1 MIASLRSEWLKI
13 RTTRTIF
20 WLLLA
25 LAAVITLFVVAGVL
39 TNEKA
44 NLTGSD
50 SQIGVMG
57 IGILAPLIA
66 LIMGLIISTGEF
78 RHGTITPTL
87 LSTPSR
93 PLVVISKAIAAVL
106 LGVVLVAF
114 AEGLV
119 IGEMAALLPMRG
131 IDFALQSGDAA
142 RLLVRILAVS
152 AIWAAIGS
160 ALGLAVRN
168 QIGTFV
174 GCFAWLFFA
183 EPLVQAI
190 LGSHRIDSHA
200 GRFLPLSS
208 TLSIINDNKGNTSDH
223 MLSQWAG
230 VTVLS
235 SWMLLATI
243 VALVLLRR
251 RDVS

>member
-1 MIASLRSEWLKI
+1 
-13 RTTRTIF
+13 
-20 WLLLA
+20 
-25 LAAVITLFVVAGVL
+25 VVAGVL
-39 TNEKA
+39 TNDKA
-44 NLTGSD
+44 SLTGSEN
-50 SQIGVMG
+50 QLGVMG

-66 LIMGLIISTGEF
+66 LIMGLIVSTGEF

-93 PLVVISKAIAAVL
+93 PLVVVSKGIAAMM
-106 LGVVLVAF
+106 LGVGLVAL
-114 AEGLV
+114 AEGLL
-119 IGEMAALLPMRG
+119 IGEMTALLPLRG
-131 IDFALQSGDAA
+131 IGFALQGDDVA
-142 RLLVRILAVS
+142 RVLVRILAAA
-152 AIWAAIGS
+152 AIWGAIGS
-160 ALGLAVRN
+160 ALGLALRN

-183 EPLVQAI
+183 EPILQGI
-190 LGSHRIDSHA
+190 LGSKAVHSSA

-208 TLSIINDNKGNTSDH
+208 TIAIFNDSKDNNSE
-223 MLSQWAG
+223 MLGHWAG

-235 SWMLLATI
+235 GWMLLATI

>member
-1 MIASLRSEWLKI
+1 MIASLRSEWLKL

-20 WLLLA
+20 WLLVA
-25 LAAVITLFVVAGVL
+25 LFAIITLFTVAGVL
-39 TNEKA
+39 TNNKA
-44 NLTGSD
+44 DLTGAEN
-50 SQIGVMG
+50 QIGVLG

-66 LIMGLIISTGEF
+66 LIMGLIISTGEY

-93 PLVVISKAIAAVL
+93 ILVVVRKGIAGVF

-119 IGEMAALLPMRG
+119 IAEIAAMLPIRG
-131 IDFALQSGDAA
+131 IDLTLDGGDVV
-142 RLLVRILAVS
+142 RVLVRILAAS
-152 AIWAAIGS
+152 ALWGAIGS
-160 ALGLAVRN
+160 GLGLALRN

-183 EPLVQAI
+183 EPILNGILNSHAI
-190 LGSHRIDSHA
+190 HSNA
-200 GRFLPLSS
+200 GRFFPFMS
-208 TLSIINDNKGNTSDH
+208 TIAIFNDSEEANSN
-223 MLSQWAG
+223 MLSHTAG
-230 VTVLS
+230 VAVLS
-235 SWMLLATI
+235 GWMLLATI
-243 VALVLLRR
+243 VALVQLER